1 MKTLSRRGLFGAA
14 CLACGGAHL
23 GLTATPVQA
32 QQQPSAA
39 GSGWSP
45 PPSAQRCPSR
55 FGPQD
60 RRGHMNLLDDA
71 KRKAAAALIRN
82 GQVVELGR
90 RLEQSMPFFGTRR
103 FDQHLKRT
111 FMNPEPNRRGSNEE
125 LVVAEI
131 GQVGTQ
137 LDAFPHQTIGE
148 EVYNCVKYEDIQ
160 TRGGFREMGV
170 DGIGAVFTRG
180 VLIDVA
186 GFKGQRTLP
195 IGYEITPEDLQGAM
209 QRQGG
214 TRIERADAV
223 LINTGWGHLWGTDNA
238 QYVRGC
244 PGIGIAAA
252 EWIIRQE
259 PVLMGSDNWPVEVAP
274 NPDRNASLPV
284 HQIAL
289 VVHGVHL
296 LENMKLD
303 ELAERRLHEF
313 AFLMQPLKIAGGT
326 GSTVAPTAMV

>member
-1 MKTLSRRGLFGAA
+1 MFPKARSRFSPRFLLLGTHPLLS
-14 CLACGGAHL
+14 ACGAE
-23 GLTATPVQA
+23 TSRSVATESEEELA
-32 QQQPSAA
+32 QLVYTLRPGDEVRYREVSVIVPPA
-39 GSGWSP
+39 GEGVH
-45 PPSAQRCPSR
+45 AEAV
-55 FGPQD
+55 
-60 RRGHMNLLDDA
+60 L
-71 KRKAAAALIRN
+71 RN

-111 FMNPEPNRRGSNEE
+111 FMNPEANRRGSNEE
-125 LVVAEI
+125 IVISEI

-137 LDAFPHQTIGE
+137 LDAFPHQTIGD
-148 EVYNCVKYEDIQ
+148 EVYNCVKYDDIA

-170 DGIGAVFTRG
+170 DAIGTVFTRG

-186 GFKGQRTLP
+186 AFKGQRTLP
-195 IGYEITPEDLQGAM
+195 LGYEITPEDLQGAL
-209 QRQGG
+209 QRQGN

-223 LINTGWGHLWGTDNA
+223 FINTGWGHLWGTDNA

-259 PVLMGSDNWPVEVAP
+259 PVLMGSDNWPVEVSP

-303 ELAERRLHEF
+303 ELAERRLYEF
-313 AFLMQPLKIAGGT
+313 AFMMQPLKIAGGT
-326 GSTVAPTAMV
+326 GSTVAPTALT

>member
-1 MKTLSRRGLFGAA
+1 MARLSRRSLFAA

-23 GLTATPVQA
+23 GLRATPAQA
-32 QQQPSAA
+32 Q
-39 GSGWSP
+39 GGWSP

-55 FGPQD
+55 FGPAD
-60 RRGHMNLLDDA
+60 RRGYMNLLDDA
-71 KRKAAAALIRN
+71 KRRQAAALIRD
-82 GQVVELGR
+82 GKTVELGR
-90 RLEQSMPFFGTRR
+90 RLEASMPFFGTRR

-125 LVVAEI
+125 IVISEI

-137 LDAFPHQTIGE
+137 LDAFPHQTIGD
-148 EVYNCVKYEDIQ
+148 EVYNCVKVDDIA

-170 DGIGAVFTRG
+170 DGIGTVFTRG
-180 VLIDVA
+180 VMFDVA
-186 GFKGQRTLP
+186 ALKGVRTLP
-195 IGYEITPEDLQGAM
+195 IGYEITVADLEAAA
-209 QRQGG
+209 QRQNI
-214 TRIERADAV
+214 RIERADAV
-223 LINTGWGHLWGTDNA
+223 IINTGWGHLWGTDNA

-274 NPDRNASLPV
+274 NPDRGASLPV

-289 VVHGVHL
+289 AVHGVHL

-303 ELAERRLHEF
+303 ELAERNIHQF
-313 AFLMQPLKIAGGT
+313 AFMMQPLKIAGGT
-326 GSTVAPTAMV
+326 GSTVAPTALL

>member
-1 MKTLSRRGLFGAA
+1 MQGLSRRSLFAA
-14 CLACGGAHL
+14 CLACGGAHM
-23 GLTATPVQA
+23 GLSATPVQA
-32 QQQPSAA
+32 QGQAQ
-39 GSGWSP
+39 SGWSP

-55 FGPQD
+55 FGAAD
-60 RRGHMNLLDDA
+60 RRGYMNLLDDA
-71 KRKAAAALIRN
+71 KRKAAAAMIQE
-82 GQVVELGR
+82 GKTIELGR
-90 RLEQSMPFFGTRR
+90 RLEATMPFFGTRR

-111 FMNPEPNRRGSNEE
+111 FMNPEPNTRGSNEE
-125 LVVAEI
+125 IVISEI

-137 LDAFPHQTIGE
+137 LDAFPHQTIGDE
-148 EVYNCVKYEDIQ
+148 IYNCVKFDSIA

-170 DGIGAVFTRG
+170 DGIGTVFTRG
-180 VLIDVA
+180 VMFDIAAL
-186 GFKGQRTLP
+186 KGVRTLP
-195 IGYEITPEDLQGAM
+195 INYEITVADLEGAA
-209 QRQGG
+209 QRQEVK
-214 TRIERADAV
+214 IERADAV
-223 LINTGWGHLWGTDNA
+223 IINTGWGVHWGADNA

-259 PVLMGSDNWPVEVAP
+259 PVLIGSDNWPVEVAP

-303 ELAERRLHEF
+303 ELAERRLYRF
-313 AFLMQPLKIAGGT
+313 AFMMQPLKIAGGT
-326 GSTVAPTAMV
+326 GSTVAPTALF